1 MVQKAAQALPPS
13 EPTDDAVTPRAA
25 VGGRRPMTLLISPKP
40 ARLAEIKAAAHDALP
55 GCDAVVCTDAA
66 RALAKAETARH
77 FGWSPAIFV
86 FDYRGGYAG
95 DLADQLRL
103 VRSAEPAAELVV
115 LMEDGDLSL
124 WRAALQVVQSP
135 DKLTFLVSPFYRPD
149 AAAMLKSLAD
159 RHDLISE
166 RDSAAE
172 TGSRTILGLETEVG
186 ALKARLEIAM
196 HAAEHDPLTGIL
208 NRAGFVTEL
217 TTRLARDRRSQTI
230 LLVDLDRFKLVNDT
244 LGHHAGDDLVR
255 KIGSAM
261 ASVMPPGG
269 VLARLGGD
277 EFGIVIEAGDQGV
290 NDFCTQILRVCSQA
304 RRVAGHEVQISAS
317 IGVARQDESRSEVSL
332 MRRAD
337 LALYA
342 AKREGRNRY
351 RRYDAA
357 LEKVTKRRLSIE
369 NGLEQAL
376 RTGQFRMAYQPI
388 VTAKNAHVLGFEAL
402 VRWDSPDHGAVSP
415 AEFVPVAE
423 ETGLIL
429 DLGDWITR
437 QSFKDAR
444 RWGGPYVSVNLSAR
458 QFLRQNVAER
468 ILRYAEE
475 ADLSPSRIQI
485 ELTETAI
492 IDDVERAA
500 HNLKVLRSAGMRV
513 ALDDFGTGYSSL
525 TYLNQFAIDCIKI
538 DKSFVDNVA
547 HDKQSAIIVASV
559 TRLAS
564 SLGMGVVA
572 EGVETDQQREV
583 LTAAG
588 CGALQGYAFGKP
600 MTPREVKTL
609 LASNGATFD
618 DVPST
623 PVKPRSYQRG
633 SLRMASDSDDD
644 SVSSAPVSTIYQKGS
659 LRLARG

>member
-1 MVQKAAQALPPS
+1 MRAL
-13 EPTDDAVTPRAA
+13 T
-25 VGGRRPMTLLISPKP
+25 RRYQV
-40 ARLAEIKAAAHDALP
+40 ACERGAAA
-55 GCDAVVCTDAA
+55 
-66 RALAKAETARH
+66 EN
-77 FGWSPAIFV
+77 
-86 FDYRGGYAG
+86 
-95 DLADQLRL
+95 
-103 VRSAEPAAELVV
+103 
-115 LMEDGDLSL
+115 
-124 WRAALQVVQSP
+124 
-135 DKLTFLVSPFYRPD
+135 
-149 AAAMLKSLAD
+149 
-159 RHDLISE
+159 
-166 RDSAAE
+166 
-172 TGSRTILGLETEVG
+172 GSRTILGLETEVTT
-186 ALKARLEIAM
+186 LKAKLEIAL
-196 HAAEHDPLTGIL
+196 HAAQHDPLTGIL
-208 NRAGFVTEL
+208 NRAGFVTEV
-217 TTRLARDRRSQTI
+217 TARLARGSLSQTV

-255 KIGSAM
+255 KICSAM
-261 ASVMPPGG
+261 AAVLPASG

-277 EFGIVIEAGDQGV
+277 EFGIVLEATSEQGV
-290 NDFCTQILRVCSQA
+290 NDFCNKILRVCAQA
-304 RRVAGHEVQISAS
+304 RRVAGHEVQVSAS
-317 IGVARQDESRSEVSL
+317 IGVAIQDESRSEVSL
-332 MRRAD
+332 MRRSD

-369 NGLEQAL
+369 NGLELAL

-388 VTAKNAHVLGFEAL
+388 VTAQHGHVLGFEAL
-402 VRWDSPDHGAVSP
+402 VRWDSPEHGAVSP

-444 RWGGPYVSVNLSAR
+444 RWGGPYVSVNVSAR
-458 QFLRQNVAER
+458 QFLRQNVSER

-475 ADLSPSRIQI
+475 ADLAPNRIQI

-500 HNLKVLRSAGMRV
+500 HNLEVLRQAGMRV

-525 TYLNQFAIDCIKI
+525 TYLNQFAIDTIKI

-547 HDKQSAIIVASV
+547 RDRQSAIIVASV

-572 EGVETDQQREV
+572 EGVETDQQRHV

-588 CGALQGYAFGKP
+588 CGALQGYRFGRP
-600 MTPREVKTL
+600 MSPTDARALL
-609 LASNGATFD
+609 LAPPG
-618 DVPST
+618 
-623 PVKPRSYQRG
+623 G
-633 SLRMASDSDDD
+633 
-644 SVSSAPVSTIYQKGS
+644 
-659 LRLARG
+659 

>member
-1 MVQKAAQALPPS
+1 MAQSAAKAS
-13 EPTDDAVTPRAA
+13 EKRGAAPTAA
-25 VGGRRPMTLLISPKP
+25 AAAAGGGRRPMAMLISPKP
-40 ARLAEIKAAAHDALP
+40 ARLASIRAAAHEAMP
-55 GCDAVVCTDAA
+55 GSEAIVCTDAA
-66 RALAKAETARH
+66 RALARAETARH
-77 FGWSPAIFV
+77 FGWTPAVFV
-86 FDYRGGYAG
+86 FDYRGGHDG

-103 VRSAEPAAELVV
+103 VRESEPAAELLV
-115 LMEDGDLSL
+115 LIEDGDLTL
-124 WRAALQVVQSP
+124 WRSAMEVVHAA
-135 DKLTFLVSPFYRPD
+135 DKLTFLFTPFFRPD
-149 AAAMLKSLAD
+149 AVATLKALAD
-159 RHDLISE
+159 RHSLMSQ
-166 RDSAAE
+166 RDVLAE
-172 TGSRTILGLETEVG
+172 AGARTIDGLETEIT
-186 ALKARLEIAM
+186 ALKARLEIAT
-196 HAAEHDPLTGIL
+196 HAAQHDPLTGIL

-217 TTRLARDRRSQTI
+217 TIRLARDRRSQTI
-230 LLVDLDRFKLVNDT
+230 MLVDLDRFKLVNDT

-255 KIGSAM
+255 KICSAM
-261 ASVMPPGG
+261 SAVMPPGG

-277 EFGIVIEAGDQGV
+277 EFGIVIEAGDQSV
-290 NDFCTQILRVCSQA
+290 DEFCAMILRVCHQP
-304 RRVAGHEVQISAS
+304 RRVAGHEVQVSAS
-317 IGVARQDESRSEVSL
+317 IGVACQDESRSEVSL

-342 AKREGRNRY
+342 AKREGRNRF

-369 NGLEQAL
+369 NGLEEAL

-388 VTAKNAHVLGFEAL
+388 VTAKLGQVLGFEAL
-402 VRWDSPDHGAVSP
+402 VRWDSPEHGAVSP

-458 QFLRQNVAER
+458 QFLHQNVAER

-475 ADLSPSRIQI
+475 ADLKASRIQI

-500 HNLKVLRSAGMRV
+500 HNLKVLREAGMRV
-513 ALDDFGTGYSSL
+513 ALDDFGTGYASL

-572 EGVETDQQREV
+572 EGVETDEQRHV

-600 MTPREVKTL
+600 MPPKDVKAL
-609 LASNGATFD
+609 LAKGGGVTFED
-618 DVPST
+618 KEPPPAAA
-623 PVKPRSYQRG
+623 PVRYQRG
-633 SLRMASDSDDD
+633 SLRMARS
-644 SVSSAPVSTIYQKGS
+644 
-659 LRLARG
+659 

>member
-1 MVQKAAQALPPS
+1 MSHRVAPTLQLAEPAGAALADVVSMRPANSL
-13 EPTDDAVTPRAA
+13 
-25 VGGRRPMTLLISPKP
+25 RPMSFLISPKP
-40 ARLAEIKAAAHDALP
+40 AGLAEVAAAIHEALP
-55 GCDAVVCTDAA
+55 GCEAEVCHAVAKAVG
-66 RALAKAETARH
+66 KAETARH
-77 FGWSPAIFV
+77 FGWAPAIFV
-86 FDYRGGYAG
+86 FDYRGGHVG
-95 DLADQLRL
+95 DLADGLRE
-103 VRSAEPAAELVV
+103 VRAAEPNAELVV
-115 LMEDGDLSL
+115 ILEDGDVRL
-124 WRAALQVVQSP
+124 WLAAMQVVQTP
-135 DKLTFLVSPFYRPD
+135 DKLTFLMAPFWRPD
-149 AAAMLKSLAD
+149 AVSTFTALAE
-159 RHDLISE
+159 RYQATSE
-166 RDSAAE
+166 RASAAE
-172 TGSRTILGLETEVG
+172 TGSRAISDLETEIT

-196 HAAEHDPLTGIL
+196 HAAQHDPLTGIL
-208 NRAGFVTEL
+208 NRTAFVTEV
-217 TTRLARDRRSQTI
+217 TARLARGSKQQTVM
-230 LLVDLDRFKLVNDT
+230 LVDLDRFKLVNDT

-255 KIGSAM
+255 KICSAM
-261 ASVMPPGG
+261 AAVVPTGG
-269 VLARLGGD
+269 VFARLGGD
-277 EFGIVIEAGDQGV
+277 EFGIALEAVSDQGI
-290 NDFCTQILRVCSQA
+290 NEFCTALLRVCGQT

-317 IGVARQDESRSEVSL
+317 IGVASQDASRSEVSL

-376 RTGQFRMAYQPI
+376 RNGEFRMAYQPI
-388 VTAKNAHVLGFEAL
+388 VTAKTGRVLGFEAL
-402 VRWDSPDHGAVSP
+402 VRWDSPAHGAVSP

-437 QSFKDAR
+437 QAFKDAR
-444 RWGGPYVSVNLSAR
+444 RWGEPYVSVNLSAR

-500 HNLKVLRSAGMRV
+500 HNLEVLRRAGMRV

-547 HDKQSAIIVASV
+547 RDKQSAIIVASV
-559 TRLAS
+559 ARLAA

-572 EGVETDQQREV
+572 EGVETEEQRHV

-588 CGALQGYAFGKP
+588 CGALQGFRFGKP
-600 MTPREVKTL
+600 MTSAEAKVL
-609 LASNGATFD
+609 INSGASEAEG
-618 DVPST
+618 
-623 PVKPRSYQRG
+623 
-633 SLRMASDSDDD
+633 
-644 SVSSAPVSTIYQKGS
+644 
-659 LRLARG
+659 

>member
-1 MVQKAAQALPPS
+1 MAHRFAESLPPAGPASPVS
-13 EPTDDAVTPRAA
+13 EPTSAPRPANGA
-25 VGGRRPMTLLISPKP
+25 PRPISLLIGKSNQ
-40 ARLAEIKAAAHDALP
+40 LIKMTAALHEALP
-55 GCDAVVCTDAA
+55 GVDHVVCADAA
-66 RALAKAETARH
+66 KALEKAETVRH
-77 FGWSPAIFV
+77 FGWAPAIFV
-86 FDYRGGYAG
+86 FDYRRGHAG
-95 DLADQLRL
+95 DLADSLRK
-103 VRSAEPAAELVV
+103 VREGEPNSELVV
-115 LMEDGDLSL
+115 LIDDRDLELS
-124 WRAALQVVQSP
+124 RTALQVVQAP
-135 DKLTFLVSPFYRPD
+135 DKLTFLMTPFWRPD
-149 AAAMLKSLAD
+149 AVATIRALAL
-159 RHDLISE
+159 RYQVACEHGA
-166 RDSAAE
+166 AAE
-172 TGSRTILGLETEVG
+172 SGSRTILGLESELTTMKAKLQI
-186 ALKARLEIAM
+186 AL
-196 HAAEHDPLTGIL
+196 HAAQHDPLTGIL
-208 NRAGFVTEL
+208 NRTGFVNEVTA
-217 TTRLARDRRSQTI
+217 RLARGNLSQTV
-230 LLVDLDRFKLVNDT
+230 LLVDLDRFKTVNDT

-255 KIGSAM
+255 KICSAM
-261 ASVMPPGG
+261 AAVMPASG

-277 EFGIVIEAGDQGV
+277 EFGIVLEATSEQGV
-290 NDFCTQILRVCSQA
+290 NEFCNKILRVCSQT

-317 IGVARQDESRSEVSL
+317 IGVASQDASRSEVSL

-369 NGLEQAL
+369 NGLEAAL
-376 RTGQFRMAYQPI
+376 RTGQFHMAYQPI
-388 VTAKNAHVLGFEAL
+388 VTARSGKVLGFEAL
-402 VRWDSPDHGAVSP
+402 VRWDSPEHGPVSP

-492 IDDVERAA
+492 IDDVDRAA
-500 HNLKVLRSAGMRV
+500 HNLEVLRGAGMRV

-547 HDKQSAIIVASV
+547 RDKQSAIIVASV
-559 TRLAS
+559 TKLAS

-572 EGVETDQQREV
+572 EGVETDQQHHV

-588 CGALQGYAFGKP
+588 CGALQGYRFGRP
-600 MTPREVKTL
+600 MSPGDAKAMIQNAETE
-609 LASNGATFD
+609 GE
-618 DVPST
+618 
-623 PVKPRSYQRG
+623 
-633 SLRMASDSDDD
+633 
-644 SVSSAPVSTIYQKGS
+644 
-659 LRLARG
+659 

>member
-1 MVQKAAQALPPS
+1 MSSHRIAQVLQLADQAEAAPEDVASMRPAGVL
-13 EPTDDAVTPRAA
+13 
-25 VGGRRPMTLLISPKP
+25 RPMSLMISPQP
-40 ARLAEIKAAAHDALP
+40 DSLAEVAAAIHEALP
-55 GCDAVVCTDAA
+55 GCDAVICADV
-66 RALAKAETARH
+66 AKATDKAESARH
-77 FGWSPAIFV
+77 FGWAPAIFV
-86 FDYRGGYAG
+86 FDYRRGHAG
-95 DLADQLRL
+95 DLADSLRK
-103 VRSAEPAAELVV
+103 VRVKEPNAELVV
-115 LMEDGDLSL
+115 LIEDGDLKL
-124 WRAALQVVQSP
+124 WRAALQVVQAP
-135 DKLTFLVSPFYRPD
+135 DKLTFLMSPFWRPD
-149 AAAMLKSLAD
+149 AVKTFRSLAE
-159 RHDLISE
+159 RYRVAGE
-166 RDSAAE
+166 RDKASE
-172 TGSRTILGLETEVG
+172 TGARTIQGLETEIT
-186 ALKARLEIAM
+186 ALQARLEIAM
-196 HAAEHDPLTGIL
+196 HAAQHDPLTGIL
-208 NRAGFVTEL
+208 NRAGFVSEITA
-217 TTRLARDRRSQTI
+217 RLARGAKSQTVM
-230 LLVDLDRFKLVNDT
+230 LVDLDRFKLVNDT

-255 KIGSAM
+255 KICSAM
-261 ASVMPPGG
+261 AAVVPTGG
-269 VLARLGGD
+269 VFARLGGD
-277 EFGIVIEAGDQGV
+277 EFGIALEAVSEQGI
-290 NDFCTQILRVCSQA
+290 NEFCTHILRVCSQT

-317 IGVARQDESRSEVSL
+317 IGVASQDASRSEVSL

-369 NGLEQAL
+369 NGLERAL

-388 VTAKNAHVLGFEAL
+388 VTATNGKILGFEAL

-475 ADLSPSRIQI
+475 ADLAPNRIQI

-500 HNLKVLRSAGMRV
+500 HNLEVLRAAGMRV

-525 TYLNQFAIDCIKI
+525 TYLNQFAIDTIKI

-547 HDKQSAIIVASV
+547 RDKQSAIIVASL

-572 EGVETDQQREV
+572 EGVETEQQRDV

-588 CGALQGYAFGKP
+588 CGALQGYLFGRP
-600 MTPREVKTL
+600 TSP
-609 LASNGATFD
+609 GD
-618 DVPST
+618 
-623 PVKPRSYQRG
+623 
-633 SLRMASDSDDD
+633 
-644 SVSSAPVSTIYQKGS
+644 
-659 LRLARG
+659 ARKLIAAEAGEA

>member
-1 MVQKAAQALPPS
+1 MAFQDALPSPAWELEAASPDPALESPS
-13 EPTDDAVTPRAA
+13 AA
-25 VGGRRPMTLLISPKP
+25 RGRRPMALLISPKP
-40 ARLAEIKAAAHDALP
+40 AGLAQIKAAAHEALP
-55 GCDAVVCTDAA
+55 GCDVAVCTDAGL
-66 RALAKAETARH
+66 ALAKAETARH
-77 FGWSPAIFV
+77 FGWAPAVFV
-86 FDYRGGYAG
+86 FDYRGGHPG
-95 DLADQLRL
+95 DLADQLRR
-103 VRSAEPAAELVV
+103 VRVAEPDAELMV
-115 LMEDGDLSL
+115 MIEQGDLTL
-124 WRAALQVVQSP
+124 WRAALQVVQAP
-135 DKLTFLVSPFYRPD
+135 DKLTFLMTPFYRPD
-149 AAAMLKSLAD
+149 AVAALKSLT
-159 RHDLISE
+159 E
-166 RDSAAE
+166 RYATLGDHEQAVE
-172 TGSRTILGLETEVG
+172 TGSRTIKGLETEVT
-186 ALKARLEIAM
+186 ALRARLEIAM

-208 NRAGFVTEL
+208 NRAGFMTEL
-217 TTRLARDRRSQTI
+217 TTRLARGRKSQTV
-230 LLVDLDRFKLVNDT
+230 LLIDLDRFKLVNDT

-255 KIGSAM
+255 KICAAM
-261 ASVMPPGG
+261 AAVMPPGG

-277 EFGIVIEAGDQGV
+277 EFGIVIESGDGSV
-290 NDFCTQILRVCSQA
+290 DEFCSMILRVCAQT
-304 RRVAGHEVQISAS
+304 RRVAGHEVQVSAS
-317 IGVARQDESRSEVSL
+317 IGVARQDETSSDSAL

-342 AKREGRNRY
+342 AKREGRNRF
-351 RRYDAA
+351 RRYDGA
-357 LEKVTKRRLSIE
+357 LEKVTRRRLSIE
-369 NGLEQAL
+369 NGLELAL

-388 VTAKNAHVLGFEAL
+388 VTAQSGIVLGFEAL

-437 QSFKDAR
+437 QAFKDAR
-444 RWGGPYVSVNLSAR
+444 RWEGPYVSVNLSAR

-475 ADLSPSRIQI
+475 ADLAPNRIQI

-500 HNLKVLRSAGMRV
+500 HNLKVLREAGMRV

-572 EGVETDQQREV
+572 EGVETDAQRQV
-583 LTAAG
+583 LQAAG
-588 CGALQGYAFGKP
+588 CGALQGYRFGKP
-600 MTPREVKTL
+600 MSPRDARAL
-609 LASNGATFD
+609 LQS
-618 DVPST
+618 
-623 PVKPRSYQRG
+623 Q
-633 SLRMASDSDDD
+633 LHE
-644 SVSSAPVSTIYQKGS
+644 
-659 LRLARG
+659 

>member
-1 MVQKAAQALPPS
+1 MVQAPN
-13 EPTDDAVTPRAA
+13 
-25 VGGRRPMTLLISPKP
+25 
-40 ARLAEIKAAAHDALP
+40 
-55 GCDAVVCTDAA
+55 
-66 RALAKAETARH
+66 
-77 FGWSPAIFV
+77 
-86 FDYRGGYAG
+86 
-95 DLADQLRL
+95 
-103 VRSAEPAAELVV
+103 
-115 LMEDGDLSL
+115 
-124 WRAALQVVQSP
+124 
-135 DKLTFLVSPFYRPD
+135 KLTFLMTPFWRPD
-149 AAAMLKSLAD
+149 AIATFRSLA
-159 RHDLISE
+159 E
-166 RDSAAE
+166 RYQAAGERGAAAE
-172 TGSRTILGLETEVG
+172 SGSRTIQGLESEVVE
-186 ALKARLEIAM
+186 LKAKLEIAM
-196 HAAEHDPLTGIL
+196 HAAQHDSLTGIL
-208 NRAGFVTEL
+208 NRTGFVHEVTA
-217 TTRLARDRRSQTI
+217 RLARGTLSQTV

-255 KIGSAM
+255 KVGSAM
-261 ASVMPPGG
+261 AAVLPAGS

-277 EFGIVIEAGDQGV
+277 EFGIVLEATSEQGV
-290 NDFCTQILRVCSQA
+290 NDFWNQILRVCSQT

-317 IGVARQDESRSEVSL
+317 IGVAGQDASRSEVSL

-369 NGLEQAL
+369 NGLEAAL
-376 RTGQFRMAYQPI
+376 RTGQFHMAYQPI
-388 VTAKNAHVLGFEAL
+388 VTARNGAVLGFEAL
-402 VRWDSPDHGAVSP
+402 VRWNSPEHGAVSP

-423 ETGLIL
+423 ETGMIL

-437 QSFKDAR
+437 QAFKDAR

-458 QFLRQNVAER
+458 QFLRQNVSER

-475 ADLSPSRIQI
+475 ADLAPSRIQI

-500 HNLKVLRSAGMRV
+500 HNLEVLRGAGMRV

-547 HDKQSAIIVASV
+547 RDKQSAIIVASV
-559 TRLAS
+559 TKLAC

-572 EGVETDQQREV
+572 EGVETDQQRHV

-588 CGALQGYAFGKP
+588 CGALQGYRFGRP
-600 MTPREVKTL
+600 MSPSEAKTMV
-609 LASNGATFD
+609 LAAE
-618 DVPST
+618 
-623 PVKPRSYQRG
+623 RG
-633 SLRMASDSDDD
+633 DE
-644 SVSSAPVSTIYQKGS
+644 
-659 LRLARG
+659 

>member
-1 MVQKAAQALPPS
+1 MAQNLQQAEPEEAAPSSPVPRKAA
-13 EPTDDAVTPRAA
+13 V
-25 VGGRRPMTLLISPKP
+25 RPMTILVG
-40 ARLAEIKAAAHDALP
+40 ARPGGLTEIRAAAHEALP
-55 GCDAVVCTDAA
+55 GCDVVICPDI
-66 RALAKAETARH
+66 RQALAKAEAVRH
-77 FGWSPAIFV
+77 FGWLPAIFV
-86 FDYRGGYAG
+86 FDYRGGLAG
-95 DLADQLRL
+95 DLGDSLRQI
-103 VRSAEPAAELVV
+103 REAEPCAELVV
-115 LMEDGDLSL
+115 MIEEGDMTL
-124 WRAALQVVQSP
+124 WRAALQVVHTP
-135 DKLTFLVSPFYRPD
+135 DKLTFLVTPFYKPD
-149 AAAMLKSLAD
+149 VVGTLKSLAD
-159 RHDLISE
+159 RYQTLND
-166 RDSAAE
+166 RTNAAAS
-172 TGSRTILGLETEVG
+172 GSHTITGLETEVT

-196 HAAEHDPLTGIL
+196 HAAQHDPLTGIL
-208 NRAGFVTEL
+208 NRAGFVAEL
-217 TTRLARDRRSQTI
+217 TSRLARGRKSQTL
-230 LLVDLDRFKLVNDT
+230 LLVDLDRFKAVNDT

-255 KIGSAM
+255 KICSAM
-261 ASVMPPGG
+261 AQVMPPGG

-277 EFGIVIEAGDQGV
+277 EFGIVIEDASDQGV
-290 NDFCTQILRVCSQA
+290 HDFCTHMLRVCNQA

-317 IGVARQDESRSEVSL
+317 IGVAIQDESRSEVSL
-332 MRRAD
+332 MRRSD

-369 NGLEQAL
+369 NGLELAL

-388 VTAKNAHVLGFEAL
+388 VTAQHGHVLGFEAL
-402 VRWDSPDHGAVSP
+402 VRWDSPEHGAVSP
-415 AEFVPVAE
+415 TEFVPVAE

-444 RWGGPYVSVNLSAR
+444 RWGGPYVSVNVSAR

-475 ADLSPSRIQI
+475 ADLAPNRIQI

-500 HNLKVLRSAGMRV
+500 HNLEVLRAAGMRV

-583 LTAAG
+583 LVAAG
-588 CGALQGYAFGKP
+588 CGALQGYRFGRP
-600 MTPREVKTL
+600 MTPIEVK
-609 LASNGATFD
+609 A
-618 DVPST
+618 
-623 PVKPRSYQRG
+623 
-633 SLRMASDSDDD
+633 
-644 SVSSAPVSTIYQKGS
+644 
-659 LRLARG
+659 RLAAEAAARA